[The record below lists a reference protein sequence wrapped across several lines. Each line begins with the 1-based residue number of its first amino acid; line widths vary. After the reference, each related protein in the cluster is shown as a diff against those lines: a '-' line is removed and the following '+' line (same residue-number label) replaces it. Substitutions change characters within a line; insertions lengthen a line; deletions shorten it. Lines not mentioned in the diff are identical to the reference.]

1 MPTWLAISFERGMSV
16 TQEIIQSE
24 KGRAVSQS
32 TAVTPMQMVQIALEN
47 GADID
52 QLQKLMEMQE
62 RWEANEAR
70 KAYVVALNA
79 FKEDPPTIKKNKH
92 VRFATQKGET
102 EYDHATLDQCVG
114 CIVPVLSRYG
124 LSHNWS
130 TTQADS
136 QIAVTCRLTHVL
148 GHSESVTMSAPYDQS
163 GGKNNIQAIAS
174 ASTYLQRY
182 TLLAI
187 CGLAVK
193 GMDDDG
199 AYFDTITPEQQA
211 IIHSLMEER
220 DTDVKKFCEYLRV
233 DSIAQI
239 PASRFTEATLAIKR
253 KPVVKKKDASE

>member
-1 MPTWLAISFERGMSV
+1 M
-16 TQEIIQSE
+16 TQEIIQAE

-32 TAVTPMQMVQIALEN
+32 TAVTPMQMVQIALEK

-79 FKEDPPTIKKNKH
+79 FKEDPPTIKKNNH
-92 VRFATQKGET
+92 VSYRNKSGDLT

-114 CIVPVLSRYG
+114 CIVPALSRFG

-130 TTQADS
+130 TTQADN
-136 QIAVTCRLTHVL
+136 QISVTCRLTHVM
-148 GHSESVTMSAPYDQS
+148 GHSESVTMSSPYDQS

-193 GMDDDG
+193 GTDDDG
-199 AYFDTITPEQQA
+199 AYFDTITQEQQS
-211 IIHSLMEER
+211 IIHSLMNER
-220 DTDVKKFCEYLRV
+220 DTDVEKFCKYLCV